1 MQTVLTLIVAW
12 LAANFALP
20 ASHDHPEVN
29 LVAADAMQ
37 VERLKAAER
46 GQPRKFSTSAEAST
60 PQIEAFY
67 DDATQ
72 TIYLPHRWTGNTPAE
87 LSVLVHEMVHHLQN
101 VTGMKYA
108 CPEEREKLAY
118 LAQDKWL
125 NQFGLNLI
133 DEFELNRMTM
143 LVRTN
148 CFY

>member
-20 ASHDHPEVN
+20 ESHDHPEVN

-46 GQPRKFSTSAEAST
+46 GQPRKFRTSEEAST
-60 PQIEAFY
+60 PQIVAFY

-72 TIYLPHRWTGNTPAE
+72 MIYLSHRWTGNTPAE

-108 CPEEREKLAY
+108 CPEAREKLAY

-133 DEFELNRMTM
+133 DEFELNEMTV